1 MTGDRLLTFCVQT
14 VHHAADKLELIL
26 EAEVD
31 KVRVDE
37 HAVRRHKR
45 GILGQEHGG
54 GRRSDTAHGFLFRL
68 SFLLSLFSLIFLPMI
83 SMRSPYT

>member
-31 KVRVDE
+31 EIGVDKNS
-37 HAVRRHKR
+37 VWRNK
-45 GILGQEHGG
+45 GG
-54 GRRSDTAHGFLFRL
+54 VVLKEE
-68 SFLLSLFSLIFLPMI
+68 
-83 SMRSPYT
+83 